1 MICVLFQI
9 FFNGLARLL
18 CAGRLKDGV
27 VFVRDHGYRKAMQR
41 TNSDEHLN
49 QVQYTVRRRYNAVTQ
64 IFAQIFAPHTSPIRA
79 RYGVPYG
86 VHKKASDWYFASVPV
101 VIHVI
106 SWNIE
111 PYHNGTRL
119 YIQWHRICTWF
130 CCALFRC
137 GCAISQWWI
146 HKDTLPLFVRIA
158 LPTLEILMIFLLS
171 VKQFWRIRAKLTI
184 PNHNNPNHSKL
195 VICKIRVIYYGE
207 YTWQRL

>member
-1 MICVLFQI
+1 MGWHGFCVQVAWKMAWCLSVTMVT
-9 FFNGLARLL
+9 AKL
-18 CAGRLKDGV
+18 CSELIP
-27 VFVRDHGYRKAMQR
+27 M
-41 TNSDEHLN
+41 SIWI
-49 QVQYTVRRRYNAVTQ
+49 RYSIQCGAVIMRSYKYSQKT
-64 IFAQIFAPHTSPIRA
+64 PHSSPVRA

-171 VKQFWRIRAKLTI
+171 VKQFWRIRAKLTTTTLTI
-184 PNHNNPNHSKL
+184 AN
-195 VICKIRVIYYGE
+195 
-207 YTWQRL
+207 